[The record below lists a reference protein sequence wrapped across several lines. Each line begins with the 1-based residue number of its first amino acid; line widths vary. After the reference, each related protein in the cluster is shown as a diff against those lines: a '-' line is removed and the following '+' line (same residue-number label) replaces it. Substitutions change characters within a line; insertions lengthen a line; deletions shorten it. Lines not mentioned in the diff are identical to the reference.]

1 LTGEEPKRQRNQR
14 GEGAKLRDEVI
25 EAAMRILDRAPA
37 STLSLRMVAREAG
50 VAAPSLYRQF
60 DDAAALMTTVAIE
73 CWAQIGAEM
82 AASASACD
90 MLPASALL
98 QELMG
103 TYVQYAMRRP
113 SRYQLLFALSEGW
126 ETVLEGPIRPVYRA
140 VLAAVTKH
148 VETGGRLPARDP
160 VSATLL
166 TISLAHGRI
175 ALARL
180 APARRGNLPTEV
192 EAFIRETIGG
202 LFA

>member
-1 LTGEEPKRQRNQR
+1 MAGVEAKRQRNQR
-14 GEGAKLRDEVI
+14 GEGSKLRLEVL

-60 DDAAALMTTVAIE
+60 EDASALMKSVAIE

-82 AASASACD
+82 AESSRMSCT
-90 MLPASALL
+90 LPASALL

-126 ETVLEGPIRPVYRA
+126 ETVLEGPIRPVYRT
-140 VLAAVTKH
+140 VLGAITKH
-148 VETGGRLPARDP
+148 VEGGGRLPTGDP

-175 ALARL
+175 ALAHL
-180 APARRGNLPTEV
+180 APARRGNMPTEV

-202 LFA
+202 LFT